1 MNENELLTNG
11 NLREELVEH
20 YEVLDK
26 VKELLLIPGTEFA
39 TLNQVADFYEV
50 STEAIKKVYQRNKD
64 EFDMG
69 GVGVK
74 GYNYFTTGQRCTII
88 KRRGSVTITY
98 ENGEELKIP
107 NRGIKVFPLKA
118 ILKIGLLL
126 QDSVI
131 ADKVKQELGLSN
143 VIKINGSRE
152 EIKFF
157 DKLEEMFTVMNIQ
170 KGIKQYRVL
179 GKYRIDYYMPE
190 FRLAIEYDE
199 NGHSGYTYEQHEG
212 RQKEIQKELCCD
224 FVRLDNR
231 DDIFINIAKVFKGII
246 DYKNDALEFA
256 DDFIKYY
263 SA

>member
-11 NLREELVEH
+11 NLREELIEH

-39 TLNQVADFYEV
+39 TTQQVADFYEV
-50 STEAIKKVYQRNKD
+50 NNEVVRKVMQKNRDELANDGVQILSGGRIKDFLVNK
-64 EFDMG
+64 
-69 GVGVK
+69 GVK
-74 GYNYFTTGQRCTII
+74 II
-88 KRRGSVTITY
+88 NKRGNF
-98 ENGEELKIP
+98 EAN
-107 NRGIKVFPLKA
+107 GIKMNNSLNTLFPPKA

-126 QDSVI
+126 QDSII
-131 ADKVKQELGLSN
+131 ADKVKQELGLP
-143 VIKINGSRE
+143 VAVKINGSRE

-157 DKLEEMFTVMNIQ
+157 DKLEEMFAVMNIK

-179 GKYRIDYYMPE
+179 DKYKIDYYMPE

-212 RQKEIQKELCCD
+212 RQEEIQKELCCN

-231 DDIFINIAKVFKGII
+231 DDIFTNIAKVLKGII

>member
-1 MNENELLTNG
+1 MNENELLEK
-11 NLREELVEH
+11 EELRNKLVDRYDILE
-20 YEVLDK
+20 K
-26 VKELLLIPGTEFA
+26 VRELLLIPSTEFA
-39 TLNQVADFYEV
+39 TTQQVADFYEV
-50 STEAIKKVYQRNKD
+50 EKKTIEKVVERNNDELVNDGMITLTGKEAKEKLGKYNVKIINKRGYF
-64 EFDMG
+64 ELN
-69 GVGVK
+69 GVK
-74 GYNYFTTGQRCTII
+74 M
-88 KRRGSVTITY
+88 S
-98 ENGEELKIP
+98 
-107 NRGIKVFPLKA
+107 NRANTLFPRKA
-118 ILKIGLLL
+118 ILKVGLLL

-131 ADKVKQELGLSN
+131 ADKIKQEMGFPTSL
-143 VIKINGSRE
+143 KINGSRE

-157 DKLEEMFTVMNIQ
+157 DKLEEMFAVMNIQ
-170 KGIKQYRVL
+170 KGIKQYNVL

>member
-39 TLNQVADFYEV
+39 TTQQVADFYEV
-50 STEAIKKVYQRNKD
+50 DNEAVQKVMQRNSD
-64 EFDMG
+64 ELLLDGMITLTG
-69 GVGVK
+69 KETKEKLVNK
-74 GYNYFTTGQRCTII
+74 GAKII
-88 KRRGSVTITY
+88 NKRGCF
-98 ENGEELKIP
+98 EAN
-107 NRGIKVFPLKA
+107 GIKMNNRSNTLFPPKA

-126 QDSVI
+126 QDSII
-131 ADKVKQELGLSN
+131 ADKVKQELGLPAA
-143 VIKINGSRE
+143 IKINGSRE

-157 DKLEEMFTVMNIQ
+157 DKLEEMFAIMNIQ
-170 KGIKQYRVL
+170 KGIKQYSVL

-212 RQKEIQKELCCD
+212 RQEEIQKKLCCD

-231 DDIFINIAKVFKGII
+231 DDIFTNIAKVFKGII

-256 DDFIKYY
+256 DDFIKNY